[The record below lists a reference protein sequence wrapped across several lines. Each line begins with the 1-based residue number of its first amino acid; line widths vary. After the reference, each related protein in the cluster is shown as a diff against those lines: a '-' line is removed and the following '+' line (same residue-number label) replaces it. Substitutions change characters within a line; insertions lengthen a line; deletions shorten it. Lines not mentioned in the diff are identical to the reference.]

1 MCSAQLALDRIILTS
16 TNNKEYSLLTAS
28 DFRSSFVFE
37 EHFYSQEAFHHAAAW
52 FFDGGKENQEIVKN
66 TPRTENHRRKDIER

>member
-1 MCSAQLALDRIILTS
+1 M
-16 TNNKEYSLLTAS
+16 
-28 DFRSSFVFE
+28 FE
-37 EHFYSQEAFHHAAAW
+37 EHIYSQEAFHHAAAW